1 MDDLHNTA
9 NFLAARTQLVE
20 VFHPTF
26 KSHLCFKNLAIECS
40 LIDIRCNISDW
51 GLIFFCDESLAIFFH
66 LPCKLLKRRNERFLD
81 LDWSL
86 SSWLLLWAWAFP
98 HNIQI
103 LLILLSFII
112 FLLSIFQKSFRCFRA
127 WRWSALFWAYLVLN
141 NFNWILTCL
150 LFKANRSHF
159 NSVLT
164 LDCAWPRMRL
174 VILVTWCDKLWVA
187 DLWFKDL
194 TLLNTLAHIR
204 FNNIRHHH
212 GILTISNSRF
222 FKQQLLQLLFGKHVL
237 LLLVI

>member
-1 MDDLHNTA
+1 MYDLHDTTYL
-9 NFLAARTQLVE
+9 LAARTQFVE
-20 VFHPTF
+20 VFYPTF
-26 KSHLCFKNLAIECS
+26 KRHLCSKDLAIECS

-66 LPCKLLKRRNERFLD
+66 LPCKLLQRSNEWFLD

-86 SSWLLLWAWAFP
+86 RSWLLLWTWAFP

-103 LLILLSFII
+103 LLILLRFII
-112 FLLSIFQKSFRCFRA
+112 FLLPIFQKPFGCFRA
-127 WRWSALFWAYLVLN
+127 WRWSALFRAYLVLN

-150 LFKANRSHF
+150 FLKADWTHF

-174 VILVTWCDKLWVA
+174 VVLVTWRDKLWVA
-187 DLWFKDL
+187 DFLFKDL
-194 TLLNTLAHIR
+194 ALLDTLTHIR

-212 GILTISNSRF
+212 CILTICNSRL